1 MVPYSRLL
9 AYSAC
14 AVMLVLAVAAA
25 GCSSYPAPSA
35 SGTPTPVPA
44 PAADTVIIKGF
55 AFSPST
61 LTVKAGTT
69 VTWTNQD
76 SVPHSVVADTGAPV
90 TFASGTVSSGGSYT
104 FTFAQA
110 GSYPY
115 HCSIH
120 PSMKGMIV
128 VQS

>member
-1 MVPYSRLL
+1 
-9 AYSAC
+9 
-14 AVMLVLAVAAA
+14 MLVLAVAAT

-35 SGTPTPVPA
+35 SGTSTPAPA
-44 PAADTVIIKGF
+44 PAADTVTIKGF
-55 AFSPST
+55 TFSPST

-76 SVPHSVVADTGAPV
+76 RVPHSVVADTGSPAA
-90 TFASGTVSSGGSYT
+90 FASDTVASGGSYT
-104 FTFAQA
+104 FTFTQA

-120 PSMKGMIV
+120 PSMTGMIL